1 MDTEVKFEMTSALW
15 EAAAR
20 RMWMRF
26 FWRYAQWIALLIL
39 CAFLVFPR
47 VAGPRG
53 LLAAM
58 LLLACVAGGTWL
70 AYHLSLRKIRVRATE
85 RGSGAQVYRITD
97 EGLSVPTAA
106 GEAVYPWA
114 QFHGLKRSREV
125 WLLFHGRSSAVFFP
139 AEAMKGEVGE
149 FVAARIR
156 ETGGVVR

>member
-1 MDTEVKFEMTSALW
+1 MDTEVKFEMTAGLW

-20 RMWMRF
+20 RMSTRF
-26 FWRYAQWIALLIL
+26 FWRYAQWIALTVI

-47 VAGPRG
+47 VAGAKG

-58 LLLACVAGGTWL
+58 FLLVCAAGGTWL
-70 AYHLSLRKIRVRATE
+70 AHHLLVRRIRSRAAI
-85 RGSGAQVYRITD
+85 RGGGAQVYRITD
-97 EGLSVPTAA
+97 QGLCVPTAT
-106 GEAVYPWA
+106 GEAVYAWS

-139 AEAMKGEVGE
+139 AEVMKGDVGE

-156 ETGGVVR
+156 ESGGVVK

>member
-1 MDTEVKFEMTSALW
+1 MDTEVEFEMTAALW

-26 FWRYAQWIALLIL
+26 FWRYAQWIAVLIL

-58 LLLACVAGGTWL
+58 FLLVCAAGGTWL
-70 AYHLSLRKIRVRATE
+70 AYHLSLRKIRSRAAGME
-85 RGSGAQVYRITD
+85 HGAQVYRITD
-97 EGLSVPTAA
+97 EGLCVPTAA
-106 GEAVYPWA
+106 GEAVYPWS
-114 QFHGLKRSREV
+114 QFHGLVRSRQM

-139 AEAMKGEVGE
+139 AEAMQGDVGE

-156 ETGGVVR
+156 KGGGVVK